1 MATPVS
7 GTSTSSIVEAS
18 HVAWDD
24 WVSALDH
31 HGARDKPHAEIAQL
45 AQHMITGDDPDT
57 HLSIPEDAKIHSSPG
72 WWAQGVTVAY
82 EQHIGR
88 RAPGQRADGTFEA
101 SASRTLP
108 VLREAL
114 LPEIL
119 SWLDTLLESPEFPSA
134 PAGEPRVSSTEKR
147 DNWRVSLNDGTAV
160 LVSVEPRPAK
170 QGDRAAVVV
179 AHSKIADAEALDT
192 WKSLWKRSLAEFD
205 PLLGGS
211 QG

>member
-31 HGARDKPHAEIAQL
+31 RGARDKPHAEIAQL
-45 AQHMITGDDPDT
+45 AQHMITGDGPDI
-57 HLSIPEDAKIHSSPG
+57 HLNIPEDAKIHNSPG

-101 SASRTLP
+101 SASRTVP
-108 VLREAL
+108 VCREAL
-114 LPEIL
+114 LPEVL
-119 SWLDTLLESPEFPSA
+119 SWLETLLKSPEFPSA

-147 DNWRVSLNDGTAV
+147 DNWRISLTDGTAV
-160 LVSVEPRPAK
+160 LVSVEPRTAK
-170 QGDRAAVVV
+170 HGERTAVVV
-179 AHSKIADAEALDT
+179 AHSKIAQAEAMAE
-192 WKSLWKRSLAEFD
+192 WKSFWKQSLVTFE
-205 PLLGGS
+205 PTPGEP